1 MGCQTWCVCVCQLV
15 TVKFGSPVYENLLL
29 ADISLAFF
37 SETNSVTTKVSKDS
51 LLLLSFRHRPLR
63 PQPESR
69 FWQQRVRERVRERKS
84 ARERVR
90 ERERE
95 REREIYFPK
104 ILGDRCCQH
113 TSTRP
118 DSCTTESK
126 VITAL
131 ALHNRSERGRCSKV
145 GFQKLQ
151 APQTACCFRVAPS

>member
-69 FWQQRVRERVRERKS
+69 FWQQRVRERVRERECERES
-84 ARERVR
+84 AR

-95 REREIYFPK
+95 REK
-104 ILGDRCCQH
+104 
-113 TSTRP
+113 STFLR
-118 DSCTTESK
+118 
-126 VITAL
+126 
-131 ALHNRSERGRCSKV
+131 
-145 GFQKLQ
+145 F
-151 APQTACCFRVAPS
+151 